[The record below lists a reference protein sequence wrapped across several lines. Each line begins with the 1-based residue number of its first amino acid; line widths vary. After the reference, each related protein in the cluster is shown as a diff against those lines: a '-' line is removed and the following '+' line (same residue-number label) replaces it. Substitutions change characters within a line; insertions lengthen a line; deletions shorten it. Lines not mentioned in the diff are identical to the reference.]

1 MNPILILLLLMVA
14 IGGGYFAYQKGYF
27 DSILGGNSPSTS
39 DSPST
44 GGSSTP
50 TVTVTGV
57 TMGNAE

>member
-27 DSILGGNSPSTS
+27 DSILGDKSPSPSTS
-39 DSPST
+39 DSS
-44 GGSSTP
+44 SSTP

>member
-27 DSILGGNSPSTS
+27 DSILGDKSPSPSTS

-44 GGSSTP
+44 P
-50 TVTVTGV
+50 TITVTGV

>member
-1 MNPILILLLLMVA
+1 MVA

-27 DSILGGNSPSTS
+27 DSILGDKSPSPSTS

-44 GGSSTP
+44 P
-50 TVTVTGV
+50 TITVTGV

>member
-27 DSILGGNSPSTS
+27 DSILGDKSPSPSTS
-39 DSPST
+39 NS
-44 GGSSTP
+44 SSTP
-50 TVTVTGV
+50 TITVTGV